1 MLCFLEGES
10 NNHRRRLPENGRQ
23 TCEDDETCIDRPKSR
38 IIVGIEDNLLQ
49 SRNGKNSIPK
59 GKFSGPRPNS
69 TKAMMLKLPV
79 EEAVSDMTVS
89 TWACQSKLE
98 GAERVTR
105 TTESRSAIPETII
118 TSVVFL

>member
-1 MLCFLEGES
+1 MSSQLGFLCGGTPAQS
-10 NNHRRRLPENGRQ
+10 V
-23 TCEDDETCIDRPKSR
+23 EDGL
-38 IIVGIEDNLLQ
+38 VGSEDNLLQ

-69 TKAMMLKLPV
+69 TKAIMLKLPV

-118 TSVVFL
+118 TSVVLFRLHLFSRSTAYHLVHEQV

>member
-1 MLCFLEGES
+1 MRALSSDFCAGV
-10 NNHRRRLPENGRQ
+10 LPHNPKNGASPV
-23 TCEDDETCIDRPKSR
+23 EDGL
-38 IIVGIEDNLLQ
+38 VGIEDNLLQ

-59 GKFSGPRPNS
+59 GKFSGPRPIS

-118 TSVVFL
+118 TSVVLL